1 ATFPDFPAEIRA
13 PAGTTYGVSGFQI
26 HFASHDIMTPGDEP
40 DVLVAMNPAALKTNL
55 RDLKRGGL
63 LIVNSGAYIKANLK
77 KAGYEQ
83 NPLEDGSLSA
93 YRVISLDIGAMTVAA
108 VESFGLG
115 TKDALRSKNMWT
127 LGLVL
132 WLFGS
137 DHQPTVGWLRGKV
150 AKKPEYANANRH

>member
-1 ATFPDFPAEIRA
+1 
-13 PAGTTYGVSGFQI
+13 
-26 HFASHDIMTPGDEP
+26 
-40 DVLVAMNPAALKTNL
+40 L
-55 RDLKRGGL
+55 RDALP
-63 LIVNSGAYIKANLK
+63 IPYVKANLK

-93 YRVISLDIGAMTVAA
+93 YRVISLDISALTVAA

-132 WLFGS
+132 WLFGR
-137 DHQPTVGWLRGKV
+137 DYQPTVEWRRDRKSVVEGKTLEIGGRRCHSKRSTRGHGGGR
-150 AKKPEYANANRH
+150 EGGQC